1 MSVTSV
7 KANGPRATALVA
19 MRSRAARPRGWAI
32 AHRWLLWMALIA
44 IVLGL
49 LTPSAILL
57 SVAAAC
63 IGFAVVVRDVTRLD
77 RGGLTPITF
86 FALAFGVA
94 GIANAVGVQSLADN
108 GNQSQFDLYAA
119 LDYVYVACLVM
130 LIGGGAIITGFVT
143 AQRWQGWRMV
153 GSALPKIRSRVND
166 RDLIYGGSAIAALSV
181 VVSTVAGPTRFGTLS
196 ALVVLLPDLSIFTL
210 SRLGAARKS
219 RRLIMVALVVAL
231 AAAIYAAVFAY
242 LRAEI
247 LLPIFAFVTGL
258 VVGNRSLAI
267 LRRRFLMPVYLLVAL
282 FAVNFA
288 TLGRIRATGA
298 GQSRVE
304 AFRASS
310 MSASDTASGVDALF
324 VRLSTLN
331 QLSQVG
337 LLAHKDGFLRGATLE
352 YLGFAFVPRFLWP
365 AKPKI
370 AKGAWFAYRIG
381 EAIRRPDGTYNNSI
395 NMTVP
400 GELFLNFGWPGVFV
414 GSYLFGALLALLWST
429 AVFWKDDNNP
439 LGTAFGFYLLWIGI
453 GLVADLEIIVTLVA
467 MYLVFLAGSVVL
479 SAVRRSHQGVP
490 VRPSRPDVPAAAQ
503 LRS

>member
-1 MSVTSV
+1 
-7 KANGPRATALVA
+7 
-19 MRSRAARPRGWAI
+19 
-32 AHRWLLWMALIA
+32 MALMA
-44 IVLGL
+44 IVFGVFA
-49 LTPSAILL
+49 PSAMLL

-77 RGGLTPITF
+77 RGGLTPMTF

-94 GIANAVGVQSLADN
+94 GIANAVGVQSLADH
-108 GNQSQFDLYAA
+108 GNQSQFDLYVA

-130 LIGGGAIITGFVT
+130 LVGGAAIITGFVT

-166 RDLIYGGSAIAALSV
+166 RDLIYGGTAIAVLSV
-181 VVSTVAGPTRFGTLS
+181 MVSTVAGPSRFGTLS
-196 ALVVLLPDLSIFTL
+196 ALIVLLPDLSIFTL
-210 SRLGAARKS
+210 SRLGAARNS
-219 RRLIMVALVVAL
+219 RRLITVALVLAL
-231 AAAIYAAVFAY
+231 AAAIYAALFAY

-247 LLPIFAFVTGL
+247 LLPIFALVIGL

-267 LRRRFLMPVYLLVAL
+267 LRRRVLMPVYLLVAL

-288 TLGRIRATGA
+288 TLGRIRSTAGA
-298 GQSRVE
+298 GESRVE
-304 AFRASS
+304 AFRAAS
-310 MSASDTASGVDALF
+310 SASDTASGVDALF

-337 LLAHKDGFLRGATLE
+337 LLAGKDGLLHGATLE

-381 EAIRRPDGTYNNSI
+381 EANVRPDGTYTNSI

-439 LGTAFGFYLLWIGI
+439 LGTAFGFYLLWIGVE
-453 GLVADLEIIVTLVA
+453 LVADLEIIVTLLA
-467 MYLVFLAGSVVL
+467 MYMVFLAGSLVL
-479 SAVRRSHQGVP
+479 SGMRRSHRRVP
-490 VRPSRPDVPAAAQ
+490 LRHSTSDVPTAAQ

>member
-1 MSVTSV
+1 MT
-7 KANGPRATALVA
+7 
-19 MRSRAARPRGWAI
+19 
-32 AHRWLLWMALIA
+32 LIA

-49 LTPSAILL
+49 FAPSAILL

-63 IGFAVVVRDVTRLD
+63 IGFAVVVRDVTRLR
-77 RGGLTPITF
+77 RGGLTPMTF

-94 GIANAVGVQSLADN
+94 GIANAVGVQSLADH
-108 GNQSQFDLYAA
+108 GNQSQFDLYVAS
-119 LDYVYVACLVM
+119 DYVYFACLVM
-130 LIGGGAIITGFVT
+130 LVGGAAIITGFIT
-143 AQRWQGWRMV
+143 AQRWQGWRIV
-153 GSALPKIRSRVND
+153 GTALPKIRSRVND
-166 RDLIYGGSAIAALSV
+166 TDLIYGGIAIAVLSV
-181 VVSTVAGPTRFGTLS
+181 VVSTVAGPGRFGTLS

-219 RRLIMVALVVAL
+219 RRLITVALVLAL
-231 AAAIYAAVFAY
+231 TAATYAALFAY

-247 LLPIFAFVTGL
+247 LLPIFALIIGL

-304 AFRASS
+304 AFRAAS
-310 MSASDTASGVDALF
+310 MSASDTSSGVDALF

-337 LLAHKDGFLRGATLE
+337 LLADKDGFLHGATLE

-381 EAIRRPDGTYNNSI
+381 EAIMRPDGTYNNSI

-400 GELFLNFGWPGVFV
+400 GELFLNFGWPGVLV

-439 LGTAFGFYLLWIGI
+439 LGTAFGFYLLWIGV

-467 MYLVFLAGSVVL
+467 MYLVFLAGSMVL
-479 SAVRRSHQGVP
+479 SAVRRRHRHLPLRLST
-490 VRPSRPDVPAAAQ
+490 SDVPAAAQ
-503 LRS
+503 LRT

>member
-1 MSVTSV
+1 
-7 KANGPRATALVA
+7 
-19 MRSRAARPRGWAI
+19 
-32 AHRWLLWMALIA
+32 MALIA
-44 IVLGL
+44 IVLGVF
-49 LTPSAILL
+49 TPSATLL

-77 RGGLTPITF
+77 RGGLTPMTF

-94 GIANAVGVQSLADN
+94 GIANAVGVQSLSDH
-108 GNQSQFDLYAA
+108 GNQSQFDLYVAM
-119 LDYVYVACLVM
+119 DYVYFACLVM
-130 LIGGGAIITGFVT
+130 LVGGAAIITGFIT

-166 RDLIYGGSAIAALSV
+166 RDLIYGGSAIAVLSV
-181 VVSTVAGPTRFGTLS
+181 MVSTVAGPSRFGTLS
-196 ALVVLLPDLSIFTL
+196 ALIVLLPDLSIFTL

-219 RRLIMVALVVAL
+219 RRLVTVALVLAL
-231 AAAIYAAVFAY
+231 AAAIYAALFAY

-247 LLPIFAFVTGL
+247 LLPIFALVIGL
-258 VVGNRSLAI
+258 VVGNHSIAI
-267 LRRRFLMPVYLLVAL
+267 LRRRVLMPVYLLVAL

-288 TLGRIRATGA
+288 TLGRIRATAGA

-304 AFRASS
+304 AFRAAST
-310 MSASDTASGVDALF
+310 SASDTASGVDALF

-337 LLAHKDGFLRGATLE
+337 LLADKDGFLHGATLE

-381 EAIRRPDGTYNNSI
+381 EAIMRPDGTYNNSI

-467 MYLVFLAGSVVL
+467 MYLVFLAGSMVL
-479 SAVRRSHQGVP
+479 SAVRRSHRQVP
-490 VRPSRPDVPAAAQ
+490 LRLSTSDVPAAAQ